1 MPGTAKVAYTGMANF
16 RYLHTFIDEESAG
29 VELPR
34 SRSCPDLSQA
44 HVDADEQNSPEHA
57 MAIYVAELWQR
68 TQILTGLMRVA
79 PVQQPVAAVP
89 VDAEEVESVAADELP
104 TNTGPEE
111 PILPDMAATET
122 IAAEA
127 DMKTE
132 MGRQEASQEEDA
144 QKCDS
149 AAATSSATPVR
160 HALIQGSRGHPFLC
174 ARPCIRLAKGSCHM
188 GDACGYCHH
197 STHPRFAALDK
208 RQRLQVHNM
217 DTSWP
222 VQNIFSEHFCLLC
235 CVQLFKSQ
243 RTSSS
248 HMVVEQFWSLLAKVC
263 GFLACKKRP

>member
-1 MPGTAKVAYTGMANF
+1 MANF

-57 MAIYVAELWQR
+57 MAIYVAELWPR

-89 VDAEEVESVAADELP
+89 V
-104 TNTGPEE
+104 
-111 PILPDMAATET
+111 
-122 IAAEA
+122 
-127 DMKTE
+127 
-132 MGRQEASQEEDA
+132 EDA

-188 GDACGYCHH
+188 GDACVYCHH

-217 DTSWP
+217 DKSTFLWT
-222 VQNIFSEHFCLLC
+222 LLPHISRSLADARLEAPELLEIIEWE
-235 CVQLFKSQ
+235 VDAQQVYHRDRHLD
-243 RTSSS
+243 RTLRQMPLSALLACI
-248 HMVVEQFWSLLAKVC
+248 VARETNLQSLLQEQITQ
-263 GFLACKKRP
+263 LRQRLP